1 VRVEDDMSANEL
13 AGRSALVT
21 GAAGFIGA
29 NLCLALKA
37 AGARVIATSR
47 TPPAGDG
54 WRKLD
59 LADQHAVEALATE
72 VRPDFVFHLAAYV
85 TGARELEH
93 VLPALQANCVN
104 AVNVMAAA
112 AKLPRVR
119 VVLANSLEEPTEEE
133 AGAAPVS
140 PYAAAKLA
148 STGYARMFHAL
159 YGLHV
164 VPARIGMVY
173 GPRQSDMVKLVPYT
187 IRCLIEGERPSFSS
201 GVRLCDWVYVEDVA
215 DALIAAA
222 LSDKASGET
231 VDVATG
237 AMTSV
242 GDVVREIH
250 ALMGASEPKFG
261 DAGDR
266 PLERTYRTDVA
277 RTGALTGWRARVGVH
292 EGLRLTVDW
301 YRTALAKS

>member
-1 VRVEDDMSANEL
+1 MSANEL

-59 LADQHAVEALATE
+59 LTDQNAVEALVTE
-72 VRPDFVFHLAAYV
+72 VRPNFIFHLAAYV

-112 AKLPRVR
+112 AKLPGVR
-119 VVLANSLEEPTEEE
+119 VVLANSLEEPTAEE

-159 YGLHV
+159 YRLRV

-173 GPRQSDMVKLVPYT
+173 GPRQSDMIKLVPYT
-187 IRCLIEGERPSFSS
+187 IRCLIEGEAPRFSS

-222 LSDKASGET
+222 LSDRASGET

-250 ALMGASEPKFG
+250 ALMGAPEPKFG

-266 PLERTYRTDVA
+266 PLERVYRTNVA
-277 RTGALTGWRARVGVH
+277 RTEALTGWRARVNVR
-292 EGLRLTVDW
+292 EGLRRTVDW
-301 YRTALAKS
+301 YRTALAKSR

>member
-1 VRVEDDMSANEL
+1 MTAHQL

-29 NLCLALKA
+29 DLCLALRD

-47 TPPAGDG
+47 NPPGGDG

-59 LADQHAVEALATE
+59 LADPAAVEALVDE
-72 VRPDFVFHLAAYV
+72 VRPDFIFHLAAYV
-85 TGARELEH
+85 TGARELAH

-104 AVNVMAAA
+104 AVHVMTAA
-112 AKLPRVR
+112 AKLPGAR
-119 VVLANSLEEPTEEE
+119 VVLANSLEEPTKEET
-133 AGAAPVS
+133 GAAPVS

-173 GPRQSDMVKLVPYT
+173 GPRQSDMIKLVPYT
-187 IRCLIEGERPSFSS
+187 IRCLIEGESPRFSS
-201 GVRLCDWVYVEDVA
+201 GVRLCDWIYVEDVA

-222 LSDKASGET
+222 LSEKAAGET

-237 AMTSV
+237 VMTSV

-250 ALMGASEPKFG
+250 ALMDAPAPKFG

-266 PLERTYRTDVA
+266 PLERIYRTNVEH
-277 RTGALTGWRARVGVH
+277 TYELTGWRARVGVR
-292 EGLRLTVDW
+292 EGLRRTVDW
-301 YRTALAKS
+301 YRAALAKS

>member
-1 VRVEDDMSANEL
+1 MSANEL

-47 TPPAGDG
+47 APPEGDG

-59 LADQHAVEALATE
+59 LADPAAVEALVAE
-72 VRPDFVFHLAAYV
+72 ARPDFMFHLAAYV
-85 TGARELEH
+85 TGARGLEH

-104 AVNVMAAA
+104 AVNVMTAA
-112 AKLPRVR
+112 AKLPSVR

-187 IRCLIEGERPSFSS
+187 IRCLIEGEIPRFSS
-201 GVRLCDWVYVEDVA
+201 GVRLCDWIYVEDVA
-215 DALIAAA
+215 DALIATA
-222 LSDKASGET
+222 LSDQAAGEV

-237 AMTSV
+237 TMTSV

-250 ALMGASEPKFG
+250 ALMDAPAPKFG

-277 RTGALTGWRARVGVH
+277 RTRSLTGWRAAIDVR
-292 EGLRLTVDW
+292 EGLRRTVEW
-301 YRTALAKS
+301 YRKELAKS

>member
-1 VRVEDDMSANEL
+1 MTQL
-13 AGRSALVT
+13 FL
-21 GAAGFIGA
+21 
-29 NLCLALKA
+29 
-37 AGARVIATSR
+37 
-47 TPPAGDG
+47 
-54 WRKLD
+54 
-59 LADQHAVEALATE
+59 
-72 VRPDFVFHLAAYV
+72 
-85 TGARELEH
+85 
-93 VLPALQANCVN
+93 LPS
-104 AVNVMAAA
+104 
-112 AKLPRVR
+112 VR

-187 IRCLIEGERPSFSS
+187 IRCLIEGEIPRFSS
-201 GVRLCDWVYVEDVA
+201 GVRLCDWIYVEDVA
-215 DALIAAA
+215 DALIATA
-222 LSDKASGET
+222 LSDQAAGEV

-237 AMTSV
+237 TMTSV

-250 ALMGASEPKFG
+250 ALMDAPAPKFG

-277 RTGALTGWRARVGVH
+277 RTRSLTGWRAAIDVR
-292 EGLRLTVDW
+292 EGLRRTVEW
-301 YRTALAKS
+301 YRKELAKS

>member
-1 VRVEDDMSANEL
+1 MSANKL

-29 NLCLALKA
+29 NLSLALKA
-37 AGARVIATSR
+37 AGACVLATSR
-47 TPPAGDG
+47 TPREGDG

-59 LADQHAVEALATE
+59 LADPDAVEALLTE
-72 VRPDFVFHLAAYV
+72 VRPDYIFHLAAHV

-104 AVNVMAAA
+104 AVNVMTAA
-112 AKLPRVR
+112 AKLPGVR
-119 VVLANSLEEPTEEE
+119 VVLANSLEEPTGEE

-173 GPRQSDMVKLVPYT
+173 GPRQSDMLKLVPYT
-187 IRCLIEGERPSFSS
+187 IRCLIEGETPRYSS
-201 GVRLCDWVYVEDVA
+201 GVRLCDWIYVEDVA
-215 DALIAAA
+215 DALIATA
-222 LSDKASGET
+222 LSDQAAGET
-231 VDVATG
+231 VDMATG
-237 AMTSV
+237 MMTSV

-250 ALMGASEPKFG
+250 ALMGAPAPAFG

-266 PLERTYRTDVA
+266 PLERVYRPDVA
-277 RTGALTGWRARVGVH
+277 RTQSLTGWRAGVEVR
-292 EGLRLTVDW
+292 EGLRRTVEW
-301 YRTALAKS
+301 YRAELANR